1 MSTKEIQEKLAF
13 DMKAWMKVEDAAVA
27 STGKIIERTANPVV
41 RMVMEIIQRDS
52 LMHHNVQEFIKNTLE
67 REPVAITPE
76 ELGDI
81 WEMVENHIQIEKRT
95 IDAAREAL
103 EAIKDRKMV
112 VQEYLLNYLLMD
124 EKKHDEL
131 LNTLSTIKKG
141 MYPYG

>member
-1 MSTKEIQEKLAF
+1 MNTKEIQEKLSS
-13 DMKAWMKVEDAAVA
+13 DMKAWMKVEDMAVS
-27 STGKIIERTANPVV
+27 STGKIIEKTANPVV

-67 REPVAITPE
+67 REPVSITPE

-81 WEMVENHIQIEKRT
+81 WEMVESHIQIEKRT
-95 IDAAREAL
+95 IDVAQEAL
-103 EAIKDRKMV
+103 ELIKDRKMV

-131 LNTLSTIKKG
+131 LNTLSIIKKG